1 MTFIIEAIVLLVI
14 IALVIAIARALLP
27 VIIGIALIYG
37 VIQLLGMLP
46 WGSIGSFVL
55 NLIYTIFACFA
66 FAVVGVAI
74 HSSVRNKYGIRL
86 FLYLPI
92 LLIVIVM
99 GTLDQTVPWESV
111 VMLLLMGYGLH
122 KNITQRSFVFKT
134 IGVCD
139 DTDEDDQAF
148 FIGMS
153 LSCGSLLLY
162 IFDMP
167 EFYATWAY
175 LFIFGFGLFALFGTE
190 WNKHKGR
197 FDVFRNLLQEK
208 GFLSFL
214 MIVENL
220 QPQKLKN
227 MDEYAERIFM
237 ALVRTKEYE
246 LIKGKQFALFRADV
260 FQRMVIGIK
269 ERNNESGIQ
278 KDIRE
283 KLQLTLPVNMI
294 EAAVGSMNIEIG
306 QEYTPVN
313 KGFMLM
319 KYEFRGNPVQQA
331 DRKVRRAYYY
341 LLREVIEKNTESVEV
356 YPYLWKRLQN
366 RLELS
371 DQDVQEKIEH
381 HQAMK
386 DIQNIGHKL
395 FVWKNAN
402 RDYRKLLCLEAFYLL
417 NVRQGHIKYD
427 LLHTWSQSLGLA
439 ASEESAIIHFLETSF
454 IPGGDLS
461 VILEE
466 IKGGEIRRAMEYL
479 LQNIEW
485 NRVFINLP
493 HYHAAVCATM
503 SSGKST
509 FVNALLGYDYI
520 PSSNQACTA
529 KVTSISDNDNLDHII
544 GCSIDTDGERHY
556 DPDIGQ
562 DRLKAW
568 NADAQIDHVILEG
581 NLESVESQQGVLVIH
596 DTPGTNY
603 SGDETHEQ
611 HTLNFLRNNDINLL
625 IYLLNGEHI
634 STNDNDV
641 LLSQLKSEIVTPKN
655 VPIVFLVNKLDSFD
669 EENGDDIGRTLQDV
683 RGDLVRKGFEAPI
696 VLPIVANAARLF
708 QMALRHQPFTK
719 KEERDFRDL
728 YERFTEEGF
737 DVTKAEWLGR
747 ELPNAKL
754 VHIAAKSI
762 TVGGQQYDAHA
773 IETAL
778 QRTGIG
784 IVAALLN
791 EKINGGNEA

>member
-1 MTFIIEAIVLLVI
+1 
-14 IALVIAIARALLP
+14 
-27 VIIGIALIYG
+27 
-37 VIQLLGMLP
+37 
-46 WGSIGSFVL
+46 
-55 NLIYTIFACFA
+55 
-66 FAVVGVAI
+66 
-74 HSSVRNKYGIRL
+74 
-86 FLYLPI
+86 
-92 LLIVIVM
+92 
-99 GTLDQTVPWESV
+99 
-111 VMLLLMGYGLH
+111 
-122 KNITQRSFVFKT
+122 
-134 IGVCD
+134 
-139 DTDEDDQAF
+139 
-148 FIGMS
+148 
-153 LSCGSLLLY
+153 
-162 IFDMP
+162 
-167 EFYATWAY
+167 
-175 LFIFGFGLFALFGTE
+175 
-190 WNKHKGR
+190 
-197 FDVFRNLLQEK
+197 
-208 GFLSFL
+208 
-214 MIVENL
+214 
-220 QPQKLKN
+220 
-227 MDEYAERIFM
+227 
-237 ALVRTKEYE
+237 
-246 LIKGKQFALFRADV
+246 
-260 FQRMVIGIK
+260 
-269 ERNNESGIQ
+269 
-278 KDIRE
+278 
-283 KLQLTLPVNMI
+283 
-294 EAAVGSMNIEIG
+294 
-306 QEYTPVN
+306 
-313 KGFMLM
+313 
-319 KYEFRGNPVQQA
+319 
-331 DRKVRRAYYY
+331 
-341 LLREVIEKNTESVEV
+341 
-356 YPYLWKRLQN
+356 
-366 RLELS
+366 
-371 DQDVQEKIEH
+371 
-381 HQAMK
+381 
-386 DIQNIGHKL
+386 
-395 FVWKNAN
+395 
-402 RDYRKLLCLEAFYLL
+402 
-417 NVRQGHIKYD
+417 
-427 LLHTWSQSLGLA
+427 
-439 ASEESAIIHFLETSF
+439 
-454 IPGGDLS
+454 
-461 VILEE
+461 
-466 IKGGEIRRAMEYL
+466 
-479 LQNIEW
+479 
-485 NRVFINLP
+485 
-493 HYHAAVCATM
+493 M

-544 GCSIDTDGERHY
+544 GCSIDTDGECHY

-708 QMALRHQPFTK
+708 QMALRQQPFTK

-791 EKINGGNEA
+791 EKINGGNAA